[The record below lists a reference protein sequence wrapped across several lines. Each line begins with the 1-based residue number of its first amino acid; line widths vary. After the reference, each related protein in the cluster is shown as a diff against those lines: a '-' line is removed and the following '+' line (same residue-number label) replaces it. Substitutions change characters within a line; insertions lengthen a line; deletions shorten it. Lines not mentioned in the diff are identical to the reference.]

1 MPKTVT
7 VTCSWIVNAHL
18 CLAFILLSVLGAI
31 SDDVGP
37 LVDKF
42 IYGKSFMSHADGG
55 PDAAT
60 VSLKLGTVSRIE
72 LEINAIA

>member
-1 MPKTVT
+1 M
-7 VTCSWIVNAHL
+7 
-18 CLAFILLSVLGAI
+18 LSVLGAI